1 MLSYVA
7 GCRSNEELILRLRA
21 NLPTFSM
28 LSSQSV
34 MRMLG
39 VTVKPTE
46 EIPYYLTNHLVP
58 VEMPDSL
65 RANDGNIGWHG

>member
-1 MLSYVA
+1 
-7 GCRSNEELILRLRA
+7 
-21 NLPTFSM
+21 
-28 LSSQSV
+28 
-34 MRMLG
+34 MLG